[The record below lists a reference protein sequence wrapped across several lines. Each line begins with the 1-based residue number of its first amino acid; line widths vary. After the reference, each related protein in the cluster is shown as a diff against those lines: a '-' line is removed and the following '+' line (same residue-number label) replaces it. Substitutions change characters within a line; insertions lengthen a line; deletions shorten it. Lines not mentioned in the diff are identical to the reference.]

1 MEPTNGKQ
9 LDKSTDQK
17 IFSRW
22 LFIVFV
28 PPWSNLSKYEQQSS
42 LVVTLLWIFYNR
54 YGCNI
59 WPNMAE
65 CNPRF
70 YAVCHGGNRNA
81 AANKF
86 LKTNF

>member
-1 MEPTNGKQ
+1 MANSGISQQTKNFLHVALHSVCATLIK
-9 LDKSTDQK
+9 
-17 IFSRW
+17 
-22 LFIVFV
+22 
-28 PPWSNLSKYEQQSS
+28 LSKYEQQSS

-70 YAVCHGGNRNA
+70 YTLCHGGNRNST
-81 AANKF
+81 ANKF